1 MTTDAVAMPSK
12 LSPTSMS
19 DFRRCPK
26 LFEFKY
32 IQRITSPPSVATTTG
47 NLVHL
52 VLERLFDLPP
62 DLRTPQLAD
71 DMVEPAFAVML
82 SPFEVMSDLMPELE
96 VAIREPSGLFEG
108 SAMKEW
114 EANRARSSAAGWLEL
129 APEGSHERAQILT
142 KAHEAVATYFEVERP
157 ANFDPEDRELHIEA
171 TIGDAVV
178 HGYIDRLDRYLIG
191 DDEERWVISDYKASK
206 PPSTSQRTNAFF
218 LEKILPER
226 LFAMR
231 VYALLLSESI
241 DVTPHSIRLIYLGP
255 PDAAA
260 AEALPAAEGRPPLNR
275 CNVIG
280 EVISD
285 SILDETR
292 QEVETIHSKIRRA
305 AERNDWPAT
314 TNKLCDWCSFKDS
327 AEHPCPAFADTA
339 R

>member
-1 MTTDAVAMPSK
+1 MTTDAVTLPSK

-32 IQRITSPPSVATTTG
+32 IQRIPSPPTVATTTG

-71 DMVEPAFAVML
+71 AMVEPAFAVML
-82 SPFEVMSDLMPELE
+82 SPFTVMSDRMSEIE

-108 SAMKEW
+108 SAMEEW
-114 EANRARSSAAGWLEL
+114 EADRARRSADGWVEL
-129 APEGSHERAQILT
+129 APEGSQERAQILA
-142 KAHEAVATYFEVERP
+142 KAHEAVATYFDVERP
-157 ANFDPEDRELHIEA
+157 TNFDPEDRELHVEA

-191 DDEERWVISDYKASK
+191 DEEERWVISDYKTSK
-206 PPSTSQRTNAFF
+206 PPSTSQRSNAFF

-255 PDAAA
+255 SDAAA
-260 AEALPAAEGRPPLNR
+260 ADALPAAEGRPPLNR

-285 SILDETR
+285 PILDATR
-292 QEVETIHSKIRRA
+292 REVVKIHTEIRRA
-305 AERNDWPAT
+305 AERDDWPAT
-314 TNKLCDWCSFKDS
+314 TNKLCDWCDFKDS
-327 AEHPCPAFADTA
+327 TEHPCPAFASGD